1 MILDTVDEKKKGV
14 HTRYLILL
22 IIFIVTA
29 VNYADRATLSIAG
42 TEVAKELQ
50 LSAVSMGYIFSAFG
64 WAYLL
69 MQIPGGWL
77 LDKFGSKKVY
87 TYSLFFWS
95 LFTFLQGFVDMF
107 PLAWAGISMF
117 FMRFMLG
124 FSEAPSFPANARI
137 VAAWFPTKE
146 RGTASAIFNSAQYFS
161 LALFS
166 PLLGWLTF
174 AWGWEHVFTVM
185 GVIGFV
191 LTALWIK
198 LIHNPTDHPRM
209 SAEELKFISENGAV
223 VDMDHKKPGSAAAS
237 GPKLHYIKQLL
248 SNRMM
253 LGVFFGQYFIN
264 TITWF
269 FLTWFP
275 IYLVQEKG
283 MSILKVGLVASIPAL
298 CGFAGGVLG
307 GVFSDYLIKRGLS
320 LTLARK
326 LPIVLGMLLASTIIL
341 CNYTNNTTLVVM
353 LMALAAKQVQ
363 IGCWSALSNPIS
375 TEVLG
380 LAGFDWLVLDGEH
393 APNDISTFIPQLMAL
408 KGSASA
414 PVVRVPTNEPVI
426 IKRLLDIGFYNFL
439 IPFVETKEEAEL
451 AVASTRYPPEGIRGV
466 SVSHRA
472 NMFGTVADY
481 FAQSNKNITILVQI
495 ESQQGVDN
503 VDAIAATEGVD
514 GIFVGPS
521 DLAAALGHLGN
532 ASHPDVQK
540 AIQHIF
546 NRASAHGK
554 PSGILAPVEADARRY
569 LEWGATFV
577 AVGSDLGVFRSAT
590 QKLADTFKK

>member
-1 MILDTVDEKKKGV
+1 MILDTVDVKKKGV

-307 GVFSDYLIKRGLS
+307 
-320 LTLARK
+320 
-326 LPIVLGMLLASTIIL
+326 MLLASTIIL

-353 LMALAAKQVQ
+353 LMALAFFGKGFGALGWPVISDTAPKEIVGLCGGVFNVFGNVASIVTPLV
-363 IGCWSALSNPIS
+363 IGYLVSELHSFNAALVFVGCSAL
-375 TEVLG
+375 
-380 LAGFDWLVLDGEH
+380 
-393 APNDISTFIPQLMAL
+393 MAMVCYL
-408 KGSASA
+408 F
-414 PVVRVPTNEPVI
+414 VVGD
-426 IKRLLDIGFYNFL
+426 IKRM
-439 IPFVETKEEAEL
+439 EL
-451 AVASTRYPPEGIRGV
+451 
-466 SVSHRA
+466 
-472 NMFGTVADY
+472 
-481 FAQSNKNITILVQI
+481 
-495 ESQQGVDN
+495 
-503 VDAIAATEGVD
+503 
-514 GIFVGPS
+514 
-521 DLAAALGHLGN
+521 
-532 ASHPDVQK
+532 QK
-540 AIQHIF
+540 
-546 NRASAHGK
+546 
-554 PSGILAPVEADARRY
+554 
-569 LEWGATFV
+569 
-577 AVGSDLGVFRSAT
+577 
-590 QKLADTFKK
+590 

>member
-1 MILDTVDEKKKGV
+1 MMLDSAVESKRGMN
-14 HTRYLILL
+14 TRYLILL

-42 TEVAKELQ
+42 TEVAKELH

-64 WAYLL
+64 WSYLL

-87 TYSLFFWS
+87 SYSLFFWS
-95 LFTFLQGFVDMF
+95 LFTFLQGFVDVF

-191 LTALWIK
+191 LTALWVK

-209 SAEELKFISENGAV
+209 SEQELKYISEGGAV
-223 VDMDHKKPGSAAAS
+223 VDMDHKKAGAVTS
-237 GPKLHYIKQLL
+237 GPKMHYIKQLL
-248 SNRMM
+248 TNRMM

-275 IYLVQEKG
+275 IYLVQDKG
-283 MSILKVGLVASIPAL
+283 MSILKVGFVASIPAL

-307 GVFSDYLIKRGLS
+307 GVFSDALIKRGHS
-320 LTLARK
+320 ITVARK
-326 LPIVLGMLLASTIIL
+326 VPIVLGMLLASTIIL
-341 CNYTNNTTLVVM
+341 CNYTDNTALVVT
-353 LMALAAKQVQ
+353 LMALAFFGK
-363 IGCWSALSNPIS
+363 GFGAL
-375 TEVLG
+375 G
-380 LAGFDWLVLDGEH
+380 W
-393 APNDISTFIPQLMAL
+393 
-408 KGSASA
+408 
-414 PVVRVPTNEPVI
+414 PVI
-426 IKRLLDIGFYNFL
+426 SDTA
-439 IPFVETKEEAEL
+439 PKEIVGL
-451 AVASTRYPPEGIRGV
+451 CGGVFNVFGNVASIVTPLVIGYLV
-466 SVSHRA
+466 SELHSF
-472 NMFGTVADY
+472 N
-481 FAQSNKNITILVQI
+481 
-495 ESQQGVDN
+495 
-503 VDAIAATEGVD
+503 AAL
-514 GIFVGPS
+514 IFVGCS
-521 DLAAALGHLGN
+521 ALMAMVCYLFVVGDIKRMEL
-532 ASHPDVQK
+532 QK
-540 AIQHIF
+540 
-546 NRASAHGK
+546 
-554 PSGILAPVEADARRY
+554 
-569 LEWGATFV
+569 
-577 AVGSDLGVFRSAT
+577 
-590 QKLADTFKK
+590 